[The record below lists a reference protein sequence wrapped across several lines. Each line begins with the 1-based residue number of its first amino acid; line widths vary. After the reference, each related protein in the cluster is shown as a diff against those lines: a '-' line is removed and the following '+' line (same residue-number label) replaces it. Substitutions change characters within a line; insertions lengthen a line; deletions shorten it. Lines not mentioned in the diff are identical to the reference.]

1 MASNVL
7 VQMKVQVWTF
17 EKTLQNSVWGICHE
31 AKTQETVSV
40 MVTVSACPVI
50 NMTVG
55 RITGV
60 TGGGV
65 SYEMTCMW
73 LGV

>member
-1 MASNVL
+1 
-7 VQMKVQVWTF
+7 
-17 EKTLQNSVWGICHE
+17 
-31 AKTQETVSV
+31 

-65 SYEMTCMW
+65 SYEMTCM
-73 LGV
+73 